1 MPTAVAFSSRNVRCC
16 TIIGHVDH
24 GKSAYADSLL
34 AANGIIS
41 ASSAGSTRYLD
52 HRTDERE
59 RGITIESSAVS
70 LVFKMRTIKD
80 DAVASIE
87 DYSLNIVDTPGHNE
101 FAYEVSASSRLCD
114 GALLI
119 VDVVEGVAPQTVAV
133 LRQAWED
140 RLSIVLVLNK
150 MDRLIEELEFTPA
163 AAHSHLVHL
172 VEQVNAIIAGFFNEE
187 RIKRQQRNQDAD
199 EDIDDSNLYFNPVR
213 GNVIFASA
221 THRWAFRLDKFVM
234 MYAQKLGAKEDTLRK
249 FMWGDYY
256 FDPKNKRVLTSQQK
270 GSRNLKPLFV
280 QFVLDNV
287 WSVYDSLYLNRDA
300 DKAARIVEALG
311 VKVSPAELQASTGR
325 GPVIAV
331 MSRWHPIFATT
342 FAAIVQQ
349 IPAPHEAQRT
359 RVPHMLR
366 PDLDYFAKDDA
377 LEPRNDIERDMFN
390 ARTQDDA
397 TAVAYVSRMFVPSP
411 DGMPQ
416 DDEDVQ
422 SLEMR
427 NVQRT
432 IRQQRRLAGAV
443 DDSDEKSLDV
453 LGFAR
458 LYSGTLRRGDKV
470 WAVLPKY
477 DPELGP
483 NDPANAPYLRSI
495 TITSLY
501 LHLGSDLI
509 QVKEVP
515 AGNVFS
521 IRGLEGTIM
530 RNGTL
535 IMPPGGATDTPPADI
550 VNMACVQHS
559 HTPVLRVAL
568 EPVNPGDMP
577 KLDEGLRLLNLADPC
592 VETFIQDTGERVILT
607 LGEMHLER
615 CLYDLRE
622 RFSRVPIQ
630 ASPPLVPFRE
640 TAVRAADMNP
650 PKTAGAAR
658 GTMQGT
664 AVQDKVS
671 YSIRAVPLPAVVSE
685 FLVVN
690 QNTLLQ
696 LRRGSTQETYDP
708 TANAYVRT
716 AAVYHDADTPDAHQ
730 VPPNE
735 FFDAFAKVL
744 ESAGPEWAGRSVYA
758 FGPHGTGPNLLI
770 DATGKLRRQ
779 RGGDIAER
787 MESTLLNGVSREVA
801 DALEQGFQ
809 MATASGPLC
818 AEPMQGMAFIVE
830 ELDQSEIDRAQLS
843 QVTSSL
849 ISGVREACRNG
860 LLDWSPRLML
870 AMYLCEIHQIVTE
883 AQSEFEFIAQC
894 GGRVVSQYVQD
905 SSPVLTTVVLIP
917 IVDSINSLRRLRRT
931 GSAAVRKTMSNAQ
944 MMFAGFHVF
953 DQDPFWVP
961 RTEEELEDLGEKSD
975 RENRAKQYMDSVRRR
990 KGLFTG
996 DRLVAGAEKQRTLKS
1011 N

>member
-1 MPTAVAFSSRNVRCC
+1 MPTAVAFSSSNVRCC

-41 ASSAGSTRYLD
+41 AASAGSTRYLD

-70 LVFKMRTIKD
+70 LVFKMRTIKENS
-80 DAVASIE
+80 VAGIE
-87 DYSLNIVDTPGHNE
+87 EYSLNLIDTPGHNE

-114 GALLI
+114 GTLVI

-133 LRQAWED
+133 MRQAWED
-140 RLSIVLVLNK
+140 RLSMVLVLNK
-150 MDRLIEELEFTPA
+150 MDRLIEELGFSPMD
-163 AAHSHLVHL
+163 AHGHLVNL
-172 VEQVNAIIAGFFNEE
+172 VEQVNAVIAGFYNEE
-187 RIKRQQRNQDAD
+187 RIKRQQRFDNVD
-199 EDIDDSNLYFNPVR
+199 EDIDDSGLYFDPVR

-221 THRWAFRLDKFVM
+221 MHRWAFRLEKFAI
-234 MYAQKLGAKEDTLRK
+234 MYAQKLGAKEDVLRK

-256 FDPKNKRVLTSQQK
+256 FDPKNKRVLTGEQK
-270 GSRNLKPLFV
+270 GTRNLKPLFV
-280 QFVLDNV
+280 QFVLDNI
-287 WSVYDSLYLNRDA
+287 WGVYDSLYMNFDY
-300 DKAARIVEALG
+300 DKANRIVEALG
-311 VKVSPAELQASTGR
+311 VKVTPKELQSGGR
-325 GPVIAV
+325 YPAVTV

-349 IPAPHEAQRT
+349 IPAPDVAQRT
-359 RVPHMLR
+359 RVPHMLH
-366 PDLDYFAKDDA
+366 PELDYFAKEEA
-377 LEPRNDIERDMFN
+377 LVPQNAMERDMFA
-390 ARTQDDA
+390 ARTDDDA
-397 TAVAYVSRMFVPSP
+397 VAVAYVSRMFVPAP
-411 DGMPQ
+411 EGMPE

-422 SLEMR
+422 SFEMR

-432 IRQQRRLAGAV
+432 IRQQRRLAGAAESNE
-443 DDSDEKSLDV
+443 DRALDV

-458 LYSGTLRRGDKV
+458 LYSGKLRRGDKV
-470 WAVLPKY
+470 WAVFPKY
-477 DPELGP
+477 DARLGP
-483 NDPANAPYLRSI
+483 NDPANAPYVRNV
-495 TITSLY
+495 TIDTLY

-535 IMPPGGATDTPPADI
+535 IRPPGGAADAPPADI
-550 VNMACVQHS
+550 VNMASVQHT

-568 EPVNPGDMP
+568 EPVIPGDMP

-622 RFSRVPIQ
+622 RFSRCQIQ

-640 TAVRAADMNP
+640 TAVHAPDMNP
-650 PKTAGAAR
+650 TRTPGAPR
-658 GTMQGT
+658 GTIKG
-664 AVQDKVS
+664 AGVQDKVTFTV
-671 YSIRAVPLPAVVSE
+671 RAVPLPAAISE

-690 QNTLLQ
+690 QNALLQ
-696 LRRGSTQETYDP
+696 LRRGNMQETHDP
-708 TANAYVRT
+708 TVSAYVRT
-716 AAVYHDADTPDAHQ
+716 AAVYHDADTPDARQ
-730 VPPNE
+730 VQPSE
-735 FFDAFAKVL
+735 FYDEFSKVL
-744 ESAGPEWAGRSVYA
+744 EGAGPEWSGRNVVA
-758 FGPHGTGPNLLI
+758 FGPNEIGSNLLI
-770 DATGKLRRQ
+770 DASGQLPRRH
-779 RGGDIAER
+779 GDIAARLEDAN
-787 MESTLLNGVSREVA
+787 LNGAPREVA
-801 DALEQGFQ
+801 DAVEHGFL

-830 ELDQSEIDRAQLS
+830 ELNVEAERGQLS
-843 QVTSSL
+843 QLTSSL

-870 AMYLCEIHQIVTE
+870 AMYLCEIHQIMTE
-883 AQSEFEFIAQC
+883 VQVDFEFIGQC
-894 GGRVVSQYVQD
+894 GGRVVAQYVD
-905 SSPVLTTVVLIP
+905 DNSPMTTTVMLIP
-917 IVDSINSLRRLRRT
+917 IVDSITSLRRLRRT
-931 GSAAVRKTMSNAQ
+931 GSAAVRRSMSNAQ

-996 DRLVAGAEKQRTLKS
+996 DRIVAGAEKQRTLKS